1 MAGNGTENTNEIK
14 TDAAVAELREHRY
27 KRDSWYNYR
36 SRFGS
41 VTRDPVMVSSYVR
54 NRDRIKRAEAETLY
68 EFDWLTA
75 KVVDQVA
82 KDSTREWIR
91 LTHDNDP
98 DKAEKLR
105 QEDVRLNG
113 LGVFEESIR
122 LARLHGGNVL
132 VLGAWDGGQSSPE
145 EPLKLERVQKVAWTA
160 NVDRWLAF
168 PQDWYRDQEDP
179 KYGTTE
185 TYVIHRLAVV
195 GSAVSVVHESRTIR
209 FDGNPL
215 PPLARVRNWNWG
227 ASVIDKVYDA
237 LRNWGMSNQ
246 AAASII
252 PSFITY
258 AMKIENLQQL
268 IANGQWSVIQT
279 RVGEAFAQMATQN
292 MMTYGQGEEIQKM
305 GTPVSGLPDLIDRFM
320 KIVSGAVDIPMSIL
334 FQAESGGLGGTASQ
348 TDRDN
353 WFDSIKAYQ
362 ETYLRPRVRYWLDV
376 IGMGLGLKPGEVE
389 FEFVSLKQQTPQ
401 QESEI
406 YSKNAQADQT
416 YINAGVVQPEQVALH
431 RFSGQKYNEAP
442 LVFDTEREEKILEM
456 IKKQPIELGQQDQ
469 FRVPF
474 TGDPEMPEGEGG
486 EGGEGGGT
494 EGGPGE
500 QAPTARDSADEDYL
514 HINEHPELVT
524 HEDLDWY
531 QDQLNKQD
539 KGKGGA
545 TVLTPAPTPEQ
556 APSPPSTMRIRATR
570 NAEGELEATVEE
582 VRKDV
587 SKQRTDWLV
596 SHSEVKTVLG
606 NFKNEDAADYARKLV
621 AKFGP
626 PNELSESWL
635 TWYAIDQFQETA
647 IRDES
652 VAHDFPKPHRDFVY
666 SIMPMEVPESF
677 AEMLRHVTG
686 SIIYDGLKKTVTARC
701 GALMANAITLDFVK
715 DVVAFKIHASPEKAK
730 IEYGKRI
737 KRWKAPNWY
746 NNELGE

>member
-1 MAGNGTENTNEIK
+1 MSGNGIESTEVQHN
-14 TDAAVAELREHRY
+14 DAALVELREHRH

-41 VTRDPVMVSSYVR
+41 VTRDPIMVSSYVR

-68 EFDWLTA
+68 EFDWLTG

-82 KDSTREWIR
+82 KDATREWVR

-113 LGVFEESIR
+113 LGVFEEAIR
-122 LARLHGGNVL
+122 LSRLHGGNVL
-132 VLGAWDGGQSSPE
+132 VLGAWDGGQSAPE
-145 EPLKLERVQKVAWTA
+145 EPLKLERVKKVAWTA

-185 TYVIHRLAVV
+185 TYTIHRLAVV

-246 AAASII
+246 ASASII

-258 AMKIENLQQL
+258 ALKIENLQQL
-268 IANGQWSVIQT
+268 IANGQWSVIQQRT
-279 RVGEAFAQMATQN
+279 GEAFAQMATQN
-292 MMTYGQGEEIQKM
+292 LMTYGQGEEIQKM

-353 WFDSIKAYQ
+353 WFDSVKAYQ

-376 IGMGLGLKPGEVE
+376 IGMGLGLEPGEVE

-401 QESEI
+401 QESEL
-406 YSKNAQADQT
+406 YAKNAQADQI
-416 YINAGVVQPEQVALH
+416 YITTQVVHPEQIAIH
-431 RFSGQKYNEAP
+431 RFGGQKYNPAP
-442 LVFDTEREEKILEM
+442 LVFDTEREEKILEY
-456 IKKQPIELGQQDQ
+456 IQQQPIDMGQQDQ

-474 TGDPEMPEGEGG
+474 VGDPELPEGE
-486 EGGEGGGT
+486 EGGGAPGGGGDGGT

-500 QAPTARDSADEDYL
+500 QAPTARDSEDELNADGE
-514 HINEHPELVT
+514 N
-524 HEDLDWY
+524 LDWY
-531 QDQLNKQD
+531 REQLDKQD
-539 KGKGGA
+539 KGGEGA
-545 TVLTPAPTPEQ
+545 QTVSTPVLTPEPT
-556 APSPPSTMRIRATR
+556 SPPLPRAMRIKTKR
-570 NAEGELEATVEE
+570 NDDGELEATVE
-582 VRKDV
+582 
-587 SKQRTDWLV
+587 
-596 SHSEVKTVLG
+596 
-606 NFKNEDAADYARKLV
+606 
-621 AKFGP
+621 
-626 PNELSESWL
+626 
-635 TWYAIDQFQETA
+635 
-647 IRDES
+647 
-652 VAHDFPKPHRDFVY
+652 
-666 SIMPMEVPESF
+666 
-677 AEMLRHVTG
+677 
-686 SIIYDGLKKTVTARC
+686 
-701 GALMANAITLDFVK
+701 
-715 DVVAFKIHASPEKAK
+715 VVAEDPKSHKE
-730 IEYGKRI
+730 
-737 KRWKAPNWY
+737 
-746 NNELGE
+746 